1 MHPAPRCRRGAE
13 GSIAAMDC
21 ARLMA
26 DLGADVVKVEPSEG
40 DDMRLRQPLRAAPDG
55 SRHSAPSAS

>member
-1 MHPAPRCRRGAE
+1 
-13 GSIAAMDC
+13 MDC